1 MFLNVE
7 KLTMPYFCENY
18 YVPVF

>member
-18 YVPVF
+18 